1 MNFRSACALVAA
13 VVLAALAVAFPAP
26 AAASTPRVGG
36 TCSKSEASSARQT
49 PDGTRVV
56 CVYLNSGRYQ
66 WQRLSNPV
74 PVN

>member
-1 MNFRSACALVAA
+1 MAAA
-13 VVLAALAVAFPAP
+13 VAIALPAP

-36 TCSKSEASSARQT
+36 PCTKSEASSARQT
-49 PDGTRVV
+49 SDGTRVV

-66 WQRLSNPV
+66 WQRLSNPS